1 MENLHSDSFQL
12 IIEKRRSNRYYDQTI
27 QVPDEVIQ
35 RSLERAIL
43 SPNSSNM
50 QLWEFHWIKSREQ
63 LNTFTPIC
71 LNQNAAKTASH
82 MVAFVT
88 RRDLWKQRVEWH
100 KKNIES
106 EIKDGIPDKY
116 QKRMVDYYTKIV
128 PFAYGN
134 DWFGL
139 MGLLRWIVSN
149 GISLF
154 RPMTRMGSVT
164 DTRIVVH
171 KSCALAAQTFMLS
184 IAAEGYESCPM
195 EGFDQVRA
203 RKALGLP
210 HQAEIGMIVSV
221 GKGTEKGIWG
231 KRLRVPYEEV
241 VKVI

>member
-1 MENLHSDSFQL
+1 MEQTLSDSFQE
-12 IIEKRRSNRYYDQTI
+12 IILKRRSNRSYDQTI

-50 QLWEFHWIKSREQ
+50 QLWEFYWIKSRDQ
-63 LNTFTPIC
+63 LNKFTPLC
-71 LNQNAAKTASH
+71 LNQNTAKTASH
-82 MVAFVT
+82 MIAFVT
-88 RRDLWKQRVEWH
+88 RRDLWRQRVEWH
-100 KKNIES
+100 K
-106 EIKDGIPDKY
+106 Y
-116 QKRMVDYYTKIV
+116 QKRMLNYYTKIV
-128 PFAYGN
+128 PFAYAN

-139 MGLLRWIVSN
+139 MGVLRWIVSN
-149 GISLF
+149 AISLF
-154 RPMTRMGSVT
+154 RPMTRMAGV
-164 DTRIVVH
+164 DGTRIVVH

-210 HQAEIGMIVSV
+210 RQAEIGMIVSV

-231 KRLRVPYEEV
+231 ERMRVPYDEV
-241 VKVI
+241 VKVL

>member
-1 MENLHSDSFQL
+1 
-12 IIEKRRSNRYYDQTI
+12 
-27 QVPDEVIQ
+27 
-35 RSLERAIL
+35 
-43 SPNSSNM
+43 
-50 QLWEFHWIKSREQ
+50 
-63 LNTFTPIC
+63 
-71 LNQNAAKTASH
+71 
-82 MVAFVT
+82 
-88 RRDLWKQRVEWH
+88 
-100 KKNIES
+100 
-106 EIKDGIPDKY
+106 
-116 QKRMVDYYTKIV
+116 
-128 PFAYGN
+128 
-134 DWFGL
+134 
-139 MGLLRWIVSN
+139 
-149 GISLF
+149 
-154 RPMTRMGSVT
+154 MGSVT

>member
-1 MENLHSDSFQL
+1 MEQTLSDSFQE
-12 IIEKRRSNRYYDQTI
+12 IILKRRSNRSYDQTI

-50 QLWEFHWIKSREQ
+50 QLWEFYWIKSRDQ
-63 LNTFTPIC
+63 LNKFTPLC
-71 LNQNAAKTASH
+71 LNQNTAKTASH
-82 MVAFVT
+82 MIAFVT
-88 RRDLWKQRVEWH
+88 RRDLWRQRVEWH
-100 KKNIES
+100 KKNIAS

-116 QKRMVDYYTKIV
+116 QKRMLNYYTKIV
-128 PFAYGN
+128 PFAYAN

-139 MGLLRWIVSN
+139 MGVLRWIVSN
-149 GISLF
+149 AISLF
-154 RPMTRMGSVT
+154 RPMTRMAGV
-164 DTRIVVH
+164 DGTRIVVH

-210 HQAEIGMIVSV
+210 RQAEIGMIVSV

-231 KRLRVPYEEV
+231 KRMRVPYDEV
-241 VKVI
+241 VKVL

>member
-1 MENLHSDSFQL
+1 M
-12 IIEKRRSNRYYDQTI
+12 I
-27 QVPDEVIQ
+27 
-35 RSLERAIL
+35 
-43 SPNSSNM
+43 
-50 QLWEFHWIKSREQ
+50 
-63 LNTFTPIC
+63 
-71 LNQNAAKTASH
+71 
-82 MVAFVT
+82 AFVT
-88 RRDLWKQRVEWH
+88 RRDLWKLRMEWH

-106 EIKDGIPDKY
+106 EIKNGIPDKY
-116 QKRMVDYYTKIV
+116 QKRMLNYYTKIV
-128 PFAYGN
+128 PFAYSN

-139 MGLLRWIVSN
+139 MGFLRWVVSN

-154 RPMTRMGSVT
+154 RPMTRMAGIN

-210 HQAEIGMIVSV
+210 RQAEIGMIVSV

-231 KRLRVPYEEV
+231 KRLRVPYDEV
-241 VKVI
+241 VKVL

>member
-1 MENLHSDSFQL
+1 MEQTLSDSFQE
-12 IIEKRRSNRYYDQTI
+12 IILKRRSNRSYDQTI

-50 QLWEFHWIKSREQ
+50 QLWEFYWIKSRDQ
-63 LNTFTPIC
+63 LNRFTPLC
-71 LNQNAAKTASH
+71 LNQNTAKTASH
-82 MVAFVT
+82 MIAFVT
-88 RRDLWKQRVEWH
+88 RRDLWKLRMEWH

-106 EIKDGIPDKY
+106 EIKNGTPDKY
-116 QKRMVDYYTKIV
+116 QKRMLNYYTKIV
-128 PFAYGN
+128 PFAYSN

-139 MGLLRWIVSN
+139 MGFLRWVVSN

-154 RPMTRMGSVT
+154 RPMTRMAGIN

-210 HQAEIGMIVSV
+210 RQAEIGMIVSV

-231 KRLRVPYEEV
+231 KRLRVPYDEV
-241 VKVI
+241 VKVL

>member
-1 MENLHSDSFQL
+1 MEQTLSDSFQE
-12 IIEKRRSNRYYDQTI
+12 IILKRRSNRSYDQTI

-50 QLWEFHWIKSREQ
+50 QLWEFYWIKSRDQ
-63 LNTFTPIC
+63 LNRFTPLC
-71 LNQNAAKTASH
+71 LNQNTAKTASH
-82 MVAFVT
+82 MIAFVT
-88 RRDLWKQRVEWH
+88 RRDLWKLRMEWH
-100 KKNIES
+100 KKNIKS
-106 EIKDGIPDKY
+106 EIKNSIPDKY
-116 QKRMVDYYTKIV
+116 QKRMLNYYTKIV
-128 PFAYGN
+128 PFAYSN

-139 MGLLRWIVSN
+139 MGFLRWVVSN

-154 RPMTRMGSVT
+154 RPMTRMAGIN

-210 HQAEIGMIVSV
+210 RQAEIGMIVSV

-231 KRLRVPYEEV
+231 KRLRVPYDEV
-241 VKVI
+241 VKVL

>member
-1 MENLHSDSFQL
+1 MEQTLSDSFQE
-12 IIEKRRSNRYYDQTI
+12 IILKRRSNRSYDQTI

-50 QLWEFHWIKSREQ
+50 QLWEFYWIKSRDQ
-63 LNTFTPIC
+63 LNRFTPLC
-71 LNQNAAKTASH
+71 LNQNTAKTASH
-82 MVAFVT
+82 MIAFVT
-88 RRDLWKQRVEWH
+88 RRDLWKLRMEWH

-106 EIKDGIPDKY
+106 EIKNGTPDKY
-116 QKRMVDYYTKIV
+116 QKRMLNYYTKIV
-128 PFAYGN
+128 PFAYSN
-134 DWFGL
+134 DWFGI
-139 MGLLRWIVSN
+139 MGFLRWVVSN

-154 RPMTRMGSVT
+154 RPMTRMAGIN

-210 HQAEIGMIVSV
+210 RQAEIGMIVSV

-231 KRLRVPYEEV
+231 KRLRVPYDEV
-241 VKVI
+241 VKVL